1 MDDDRSQ
8 ALVEVKIMNPTFVTY
23 QPPEPRDSIDL
34 ATVSL
39 VTASQLLGDA
49 LKTVI
54 DPEERG
60 ELLDIMDQVDGA
72 LDRLRDLDI

>member
-1 MDDDRSQ
+1 
-8 ALVEVKIMNPTFVTY
+8 MNPTFVTY
-23 QPPEPRDSIDL
+23 QPPEPRESIDL

-39 VTASQLLGDA
+39 VTASALIGDA

-54 DPEERG
+54 GPEIRED
-60 ELLDIMDQVDGA
+60 LQDILDQVDGA

>member
-1 MDDDRSQ
+1 
-8 ALVEVKIMNPTFVTY
+8 MNPTFCTY

-54 DPEERG
+54 DAETRD
-60 ELLDIMDQVDGA
+60 ELHDILDQVDGA
-72 LDRLRDLDI
+72 LDKLRDLDL

>member
-1 MDDDRSQ
+1 MK
-8 ALVEVKIMNPTFVTY
+8 AMNPTFVTY

-39 VTASQLLGDA
+39 VTASALIGDA

-54 DPEERG
+54 GPESRE
-60 ELLDIMDQVDGA
+60 ELQDILDQVDGA
-72 LDRLRDLDI
+72 LDRLRDLDL